1 MNEGAGIARRRFL
14 GSAVAAAPMLGS
26 AGWLGTCGP
35 ASRAARAICRL
46 DELPVGGFRLFEH
59 PGPDDPCILIRRA
72 PHRLV
77 AYSRVC
83 THESCAVAYRHGADR
98 LECPC
103 HAGAYAVDDGR
114 VLSGPPP
121 GPLKRLAITVSGGE
135 VLVSG
140 GAR

>member
-1 MNEGAGIARRRFL
+1 MNEGAGIVRRRFL
-14 GSAVAAAPMLGS
+14 GRAAAAAPMLGF
-26 AGWLGTCGP
+26 AGWLGACG
-35 ASRAARAICRL
+35 SAARAICRL

-72 PHRLV
+72 PDRLV

-83 THESCAVAYRHGADR
+83 THESCAVAYRRGADR

-103 HAGAYAVDDGR
+103 HAGAYAADDGR
-114 VLSGPPP
+114 VLGGPPP
-121 GPLKRLAITVSGGE
+121 GPLRRLAVAVSGGE

-140 GAR
+140 AAR